1 MWRNNDRPSHCYTV
15 TSFHCFSTTKL
26 SQALEK
32 YYQHYGEILSTLGAI
47 LSAFTGNHR
56 FTPWHNF
63 NPFNISNVTS
73 CIKNLVHKSIG
84 ATYLFLK
91 AAIFDTVS
99 WSNDQCVL
107 RGEPQQVW
115 CKWGNSLTGEHTKR
129 NTREIP
135 TNTKSINMKEQII
148 WSSVSQHI

>member
-1 MWRNNDRPSHCYTV
+1 MTDHHTV
-15 TSFHCFSTTKL
+15 TLWRLSIVSLPQNCPRILRNVIST
-26 SQALEK
+26 LEK
-32 YYQHYGEILSTLGAI
+32 YYQHFGEI

-63 NPFNISNVTS
+63 NPFKISNVTS

-115 CKWGNSLTGEHTKR
+115 CKWGNSLTGEHTKCHKR
-129 NTREIP
+129 NPQKYI
-135 TNTKSINMKEQII
+135 SINYLIKGITT
-148 WSSVSQHI
+148 